1 VATGD
6 PTPAIGRRT
15 RAAWLLFGG
24 IFTGVVLTAC
34 GVASLLFMR
43 GETEPMAEAQQQSYQ
58 HAVTRIELDITTGD
72 VSLATGAAGQV
83 SVDRRLEW
91 SGTKP
96 VLRESWEGDTLRIRS
111 SCAEIS
117 RVPNLGR
124 RCWTA
129 YAVRVPADIAVEATV
144 GQGTIRVKDV
154 LGELRLS
161 TNQGDVQIANAA
173 KRMWVHSASGEITAT
188 GLRCTHAE
196 ARAYIGSVSLEFAAP
211 PDLVKAATESGDV
224 DIAVPRPAGGAEGY
238 QVRTELEVGRSSIAV
253 PQDPAAR
260 HMIFA
265 DVRRGNVYVRYTSA

>member
-1 VATGD
+1 
-6 PTPAIGRRT
+6 
-15 RAAWLLFGG
+15 
-24 IFTGVVLTAC
+24 
-34 GVASLLFMR
+34 M
-43 GETEPMAEAQQQSYQ
+43 
-58 HAVTRIELDITTGD
+58 
-72 VSLATGAAGQV
+72 LATGAGRQA
-83 SVDRRLEW
+83 SVGRLLASWLTTPPLCGRR
-91 SGTKP
+91 
-96 VLRESWEGDTLRIRS
+96 VRARLRIRS
-111 SCAEIS
+111 SCAEVS

-173 KRMWVHSASGEITAT
+173 KRMWVQSASGEITAT